1 MSLISFES
9 IHTTHIDTC
18 PPFTMV
24 HSEKVDPRA
33 QGVAHLSCLTH

>member
-9 IHTTHIDTC
+9 THTTHIDTC

-24 HSEKVDPRA
+24 RGEKVDLRA
-33 QGVAHLSCLTH
+33 QG